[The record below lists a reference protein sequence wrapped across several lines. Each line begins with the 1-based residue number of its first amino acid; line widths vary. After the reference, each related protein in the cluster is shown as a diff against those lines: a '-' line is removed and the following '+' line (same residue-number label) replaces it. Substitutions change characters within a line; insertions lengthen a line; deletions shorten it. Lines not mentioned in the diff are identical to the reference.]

1 VDRVRLRHALAGQRA
16 YCEGRSPFY
25 AAVLRELEA
34 DPRAAWLA
42 HAERAW
48 QGRQFAVDWEAAH
61 LLLACL
67 HFWALRGAAPE
78 LAALYPSCGG
88 RGGDPRGAVSGFL
101 DHAPAEFWQR
111 LSDGKVQTNEVGRS
125 VPWMVAGAAAFG
137 ARRMPFH
144 LVELG
149 ASAGLNLI
157 GDHVPQACRFM
168 GHEPP
173 QGWDRVHPVLTRSG
187 LDLCPRRLSD
197 AGDLL
202 WLKACVWADDL
213 PRLERLERAAGI
225 LLRTAGTPGGPQLV
239 RCAFA
244 DAPAWLLAH
253 RRPEPRQGLLIFNS
267 IATVYLDEA
276 DYGALKRGMTRALEP
291 WQDRALWVEYERAR
305 NAPDGPLELR
315 VHRVVDGRLQQR
327 VLATGGP
334 RPVEL
339 RFHEHWGVLG
349 EGAFLMR

>member
-1 VDRVRLRHALAGQRA
+1 MDRIRLRHALAGQRA

-25 AAVLRELEA
+25 AAVLRELED
-34 DPRAAWLA
+34 DPDAAWFA
-42 HAERAW
+42 TAEHAW
-48 QGRQFAVDWEAAH
+48 QERRFAVDWEAAH

-67 HFWALRGAAPE
+67 HFWALRGAAE
-78 LAALYPSCGG
+78 LAELYPSCGG
-88 RGGDPRGAVSGFL
+88 RGGDPGGAVRRFL
-101 DHAPAEFWQR
+101 ERAPAEFWRR

-125 VPWMVAGAAAFG
+125 IAWMLPAAAAFG
-137 ARRMPFH
+137 GRRMPFH

-157 GDHVPQACRFM
+157 GDHLPQACRFV
-168 GHEPP
+168 GHAPP
-173 QGWDRVHPVLTRSG
+173 PHWNRVQPALTRAG
-187 LDLCPRRLSD
+187 LDLCPRTLAD
-197 AGDLL
+197 AEDLL

-213 PRLERLERAAGI
+213 PRLERLDRAAGI
-225 LLRTAGTPGGPQLV
+225 FLRMAGTPGGPELV

-244 DAPAWLLAH
+244 DAPAWLLAQ
-253 RRPEPRQGLLIFNS
+253 RRPDPLQGLLVFNS
-267 IATVYLDEA
+267 IATVYLDET
-276 DYGALKRGMTRALEP
+276 DYGALRRDMTKALAP

-315 VHRVVDGRLQQR
+315 VHRVVDGRLQHR

-339 RFHEHWGVLG
+339 RVHETWGVLG
-349 EGAFLMR
+349 EGESVMR